1 MEKPQYTVTKSRFN
15 TNLIVVV
22 NIKAKHDQ
30 DFILLYL
37 RLHTVRLLKLL
48 IVYQKLLKTW
58 SSDNEIQEFSLA

>member
-1 MEKPQYTVTKSRFN
+1 MEKPEYTVTKSRFN

-48 IVYQKLLKTW
+48 IVYQKLLKT
-58 SSDNEIQEFSLA
+58 